1 MKSKFSFKG
10 ITVRMSHTFSKTINK
25 LVIVTPNHS
34 SIIQD
39 NIEEISVL
47 KNAIHSNIIEDKVS
61 VLKKMETIGEIIKQ
75 NSGTI
80 ITSKNVDRIISIIDK

>member
-10 ITVRMSHTFSKTINK
+10 ITVRMSHTFSKTNNK

-80 ITSKNVDRIISIIDK
+80 ITSKNVDRIICIIDK